1 MAYSPF
7 SKEFAMTDFVWSWS
21 EFFRDLGEG
30 EDGKIVKEFGEIRR
44 GKEIITPTPGEDGEV
59 ENIITYERLWCPGEG
74 PVIPVEKA
82 GRIKKAVRS
91 SVVKLTEGGLP
102 CQRQRVME
110 LEKKIM
116 ASRDDEVLS
125 KLCEEMARI
134 PILQEQPQYTEEVA
148 ARRLRRHFRK
158 NMKRKLGWYSHNL
171 YLIGRDGE
179 KHSSPEMVAAREGQ
193 LSRSNDWLS
202 RTTAKTEHGEFN
214 LLELAAKGKKQRY
227 AETWARLK
235 GMEKLARERKLIPIF
250 YTFTCP
256 PELHPNPKFGG
267 DKWDGSLPDES
278 VKFLSCAFASLRSNL
293 MKEGVVLVG
302 CRFPESHDDGCAH
315 AHGLLWVHPADLDTV
330 TSEIKKIW
338 NWHEKAFKL
347 KFLDNEPAD
356 KNLKKAAPS
365 SYCMKYITKTLNLR
379 PGETDGH
386 ETWLSTWGGRAC
398 DWFGLPPIGL
408 WRALRALKPAQIES
422 GDWRLSTLARH
433 AKEGDYYNFVKL
445 TGGVGVKQKE
455 RPVRAEAYSETP
467 DSTHKTILFK
477 TPEPESI
484 IALFLKPKATRE
496 TTPAWAATNNNKLA
510 TLFQSGE
517 PATLVPELPKKTNP
531 TPKPTQTEI
540 EFFIER
546 LAIVQTD
553 GVTRRKALEIAL
565 MDHPQEL
572 WDALERMAA

>member
-1 MAYSPF
+1 
-7 SKEFAMTDFVWSWS
+7 MTDFTWSWV
-21 EFFRDLGEG
+21 EHFRDLGED
-30 EDGKIVKEFGEIRR
+30 EDGKPIREWGEIRR
-44 GKEIITPTPGEDGEV
+44 GKEIITPTPGED
-59 ENIITYERLWCPGEG
+59 IITYERLWCPGEG

-134 PILQEQPQYTEEVA
+134 PILQEQPQYSEEVA
-148 ARRLRRHFRK
+148 ARRLKRYFRK
-158 NMKRKLGWYSHNL
+158 NAKRKLGWYSHNL

-227 AETWARLK
+227 SETWARLK
-235 GMEKLARERKLIPIF
+235 GMEKLAREKKLIPIF

-315 AHGLLWVHPADLDTV
+315 AHGLLWVHPSDLDTV
-330 TSEIKKIW
+330 IGEIKKIW
-338 NWHEKAFKL
+338 HWHKRAFRL
-347 KFLDNEPAD
+347 KFLDGTPDGIDIPEDDPDGAD
-356 KNLKKAAPS
+356 DIPKGCGKASPS
-365 SYCMKYITKTLNLR
+365 SYCMKYATKTLNLA
-379 PGETDGH
+379 PGETDSH
-386 ETWLSTWGGRAC
+386 ETWLSTWGGRAV

-408 WRALRALKPAQIES
+408 WRALRGLKPDQVES
-422 GDWRLSTLARH
+422 GDWQLSTLARH
-433 AKEGDYYNFVKL
+433 AKEGDYYNFLKL
-445 TGGVGVKQKE
+445 CGGVGCKQKE
-455 RPVRAEAYSETP
+455 RPVRCEVFSENP

-477 TPEPESI
+477 TPRPAEQV
-484 IALFLKPKATRE
+484 IALFVKPKATRE
-496 TTPAWAATNNNKLA
+496 TTPSWAIKTNKGKLA

-517 PATLVPELPKKTNP
+517 SILVPELPKKTNP